1 MVSAIV
7 KFLLLAGFIYA
18 AVNWY
23 ALNQYPQI
31 SQYVGHE
38 LTVYSSMG
46 ISAGLMVLSL
56 FFGKGR

>member
-7 KFLLLAGFIYA
+7 KFLLLAGFLYA
-18 AVNWY
+18 TVNWF
-23 ALNQYPQI
+23 ALQQYPQLA
-31 SQYVGHE
+31 QYVGHE
-38 LTVYSSMG
+38 LTLYSSMG